1 MPIVPDTSDWTWV
14 LERPCPACKFRAREV
29 AVDDLPRLIAENA
42 AAWSAVLA
50 RADVAVRP
58 DDHTWSPLEYA
69 AHVRDACRLFDERL
83 RRILDE
89 EDPLLANWDQDATA
103 LAERYDLEV
112 PETVGLQLMAA
123 AKSIADSFAAV
134 PPAARQRTARR
145 SDGPSFTVVTLGS
158 YFLHDMVHH
167 RHDVAADV
175 TSAAR

>member
-29 AVDDLPRLIAENA
+29 AVDDLPRLIRENA
-42 AAWSAVLA
+42 TAWPAVLA

-69 AHVRDACRLFDERL
+69 AHVRDVCRLFDERL

-103 LAERYDLEV
+103 VLERYAD
-112 PETVGLQLMAA
+112 ETVVLPGHGPATTIGRERASNPFLLEAA
-123 AKSIADSFAAV
+123 GAA
-134 PPAARQRTARR
+134 PTR
-145 SDGPSFTVVTLGS
+145 GW
-158 YFLHDMVHH
+158 
-167 RHDVAADV
+167 
-175 TSAAR
+175 

>member
-14 LERPCPACKFRAREV
+14 LQRPCPACKFRAREV
-29 AVDDLPRLIAENA
+29 AVDDLPRLIRENA
-42 AAWSAVLA
+42 AAWPALLA
-50 RADVAVRP
+50 REDVAVRP

-69 AHVRDACRLFDERL
+69 AHVRDVCRLFDERL

-103 LAERYDLEV
+103 LAERYDLEM
-112 PETVGLQLMAA
+112 PETVGLQLVAA
-123 AKSIADSFAAV
+123 AKSVADSFAAV

-158 YFLHDMVHH
+158 YFLHDIVHH
-167 RHDVAADV
+167 WHDVAAV
-175 TSAAR
+175 TSPAR